1 MIYLITAVLLSV
13 FIANVLKYSSQ
24 KKTDVIVIFFGN
36 YLFAAIFSWFLISP
50 EEKTILIKLPE
61 LITGL
66 ATGVF
71 FLVNFFLYMHNIKLN
86 GMSISV
92 SVMRISVV
100 IPVVFSILLFGEKID
115 LLKVSGIIIILLS
128 FYLSGKK
135 DGVNAIKWILILF
148 VCTGLTDTCLKFY
161 NFYYGD
167 NISLFLFYVFSWACL
182 VNLGIIIFKNRK
194 IDFKSLFFGIFLGIP
209 NQLTSLYFMKALEVE
224 KAVIVYPVFASS
236 VVIFSV
242 LSDII
247 FWKTKYSL
255 IQKMYFA
262 VMIIGIVLL
271 NIKI

>member
-13 FIANVLKYSSQ
+13 FIANVLKYSSHKQ
-24 KKTDVIVIFFGN
+24 TDVIVVFFGN
-36 YLFAAIFSWFLISP
+36 YLFAAIFSWFLISAD
-50 EEKTILIKLPE
+50 EKINLIKYPE
-61 LITGL
+61 IITGL
-66 ATGVF
+66 ATGIF

-100 IPVVFSILLFGEKID
+100 IPVIFSILLFGESID
-115 LLKVSGIIIILLS
+115 LLKVSGIALILIS

-135 DGVNAIKWILILF
+135 DGVNALKWIIILF

-161 NFYYGD
+161 NHYYGK
-167 NISLFLFYVFSWACL
+167 NVSLFLFYVFLWACI
-182 VNLGIIIFKNRK
+182 VNLGIIIFKKRK
-194 IDFKSLFFGIFLGIP
+194 IDLKSLFFGIFLGIP

-242 LSDII
+242 FSDITI
-247 FWKTKYSL
+247 WKTKYST
-255 IQKMYFA
+255 IQKIYFLI
-262 VMIIGIVLL
+262 MITGIILL
-271 NIKI
+271 NI